1 LLVEITFEISNVIS
15 SSYGKIAVMLQKFL
29 RKLTKTGEYSYTI
42 NIPKEIIKKLK
53 WRERQKLD
61 IIFDDKKKEFK
72 VRDWKK

>member
-1 LLVEITFEISNVIS
+1 
-15 SSYGKIAVMLQKFL
+15 MLQKFL